1 MGYHSRCI
9 LFFWAENI
17 TGPLV
22 KWLHFFLLKSV
33 RRTWAAIL
41 QYLGIL
47 PQGVYSGVLSGSGYL
62 YFAFGNDKRL
72 SVFWQKPVCPAVSVV
87 SHHSSQ
93 VMSEGKK
100 CPEGG
105 EWKCVWG
112 PFFQDCFLLLNSL
125 SVAITVPIL
134 TLNNRKQINFVG
146 AAFEYE
152 AYKQLTIQLHLTN
165 PVMQHVLGCWLPD
178 SRWVVSAWGG
188 MISGLKNSSSQICND
203 YLWVT

>member
-1 MGYHSRCI
+1 MHCI
-9 LFFWAENI
+9 FLSWKHQRS
-17 TGPLV
+17 TSKV
-22 KWLHFFLLKSV
+22 VSFFLLKSI

-47 PQGVYSGVLSGSGYL
+47 PQGVNSGVLSGSGYL
-62 YFAFGNDKRL
+62 YFALGNDKCL

-87 SHHSSQ
+87 SHHSQ

-112 PFFQDCFLLLNSL
+112 PFFQDCLLLLNSV

-134 TLNNRKQINFVG
+134 TLNNRKQINVVG

-152 AYKQLTIQLHLTN
+152 AYKQLTIQLHL
-165 PVMQHVLGCWLPD
+165 
-178 SRWVVSAWGG
+178 S
-188 MISGLKNSSSQICND
+188 
-203 YLWVT
+203 